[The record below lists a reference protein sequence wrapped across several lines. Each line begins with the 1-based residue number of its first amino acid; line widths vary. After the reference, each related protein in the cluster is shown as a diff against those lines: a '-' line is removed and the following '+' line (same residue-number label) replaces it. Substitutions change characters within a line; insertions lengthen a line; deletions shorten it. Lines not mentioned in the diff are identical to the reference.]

1 MKLCDAFY
9 AFFSPLLKNHLN
21 KNDEIKKKTRGNI
34 QVWEEGKQLGMLTP
48 ELLR

>member
-21 KNDEIKKKTRGNI
+21 KNDEIKKN
-34 QVWEEGKQLGMLTP
+34 QEEIYKYGRKENNWGC
-48 ELLR
+48 